1 MWGGK
6 GSEWGA
12 KEEGGVREGEEV
24 EGGRKE
30 RKEEEGRRR
39 EGERGLI
46 RSIGT
51 RATRGFRLIKHH
63 CCKDDHIYIPPS
75 SSLTS

>member
-1 MWGGK
+1 MKGGREGK
-6 GSEWGA
+6 DSEWRE
-12 KEEGGVREGEEV
+12 KEEGGVREEEEV
-24 EGGRKE
+24 EGGRKG

-51 RATRGFRLIKHH
+51 
-63 CCKDDHIYIPPS
+63 
-75 SSLTS
+75 